1 MLNTSNTRYEYSS
14 YAPFVWVLDG
24 WQDFISSEKLKNLD
38 DFISLQGEIVD
49 QNRRSQ
55 VHNLKLGPLQQTFYL
70 KKHKDY
76 VKRSWN
82 TLFRSSPILIKELQ
96 NLMHYARAG
105 FDVLEPVAWG
115 WRPRKGGGDSFMLVA
130 ELEGYKSLQ
139 DWVSVQDNVDDHTK
153 MQTMIKSVAGMVHCI
168 HESDLAHVDLF
179 SWHVFLKPK
188 GVDFEAHP
196 IDLERTEIKD
206 HLPWSSWRIRRKQA
220 FDLAALHLTVP
231 WPQISFS
238 DRMRFFLYYRGHN
251 RLTNGDKRFL
261 RTVLKI
267 ASSRGKY
274 GKFKP
279 YGIAD
284 KLRKLRQKT

>member
-1 MLNTSNTRYEYSS
+1 MLNTSNTRYEYRS

-24 WQDFISSEKLKNLD
+24 WQDFISSVKLKDLD

-55 VHNLKLGPLQQTFYL
+55 VHKLKLGPLQQTFYL
-70 KKHKDY
+70 KIHKDF
-76 VKRSWN
+76 VKRSWK
-82 TLFRSSPILIKELQ
+82 TLFRAGPILIKELK
-96 NLMHYARAG
+96 NIMHYARAG

-139 DWVSVQDNVDDHTK
+139 DWVSVQDNMDDHTK
-153 MQTMIKSVAGMVHCI
+153 IRAMIKSVAGMVHRI

-188 GVDFEAHP
+188 GADFEAHP

-231 WPQISFS
+231 WPQVSLS
-238 DRMRFFLYYRGHN
+238 ERMRFFLYYRGHN
-251 RLTNGDKRFL
+251 RLRNGDKRFL

-267 ASSRGKY
+267 ASSRGKHS
-274 GKFKP
+274 KFKP

-284 KLRKLRQKT
+284 KFRKLRQKT